1 MVLSLKYAFCI
12 FYLDELFDSLDDFD
26 YSDYFFLDIF
36 SGNVQDPK
44 GLKLKLKFS
53 VLQSRTNKKP
63 Y

>member
-1 MVLSLKYAFCI
+1 MVLSFKYAFCI

>member
-1 MVLSLKYAFCI
+1 MNTVKTTVPSRLYTVYDA
-12 FYLDELFDSLDDFD
+12 
-26 YSDYFFLDIF
+26 
-36 SGNVQDPK
+36 K